1 MEEIMNFI
9 RNVGEVVVPIL
20 TVILSSTF
28 FGYLVSSLISNKI
41 RKRNDKESL
50 DLLKGILQKDTGVE
64 EITKMQ
70 NSLSEF
76 LAKVESLKDSDITLQ
91 NQVILLAQMINVI
104 FENSTLPSEVK
115 AQLNAIKT
123 KLEYG
128 VNTNVVDDLSSEIVK
143 LKEENDVLKN
153 EIETT
158 KNVVKTEPTTTKKY
172 KKTVIQ

>member
-1 MEEIMNFI
+1 M
-9 RNVGEVVVPIL
+9 
-20 TVILSSTF
+20 
-28 FGYLVSSLISNKI
+28 
-41 RKRNDKESL
+41 
-50 DLLKGILQKDTGVE
+50 QKDTGVE

-76 LAKVESLKDSDITLQ
+76 LAKVESLKDSDMTLQ
-91 NQVILLAQMINVI
+91 NQLILLAQMINII

-128 VNTNVVDDLSSEIVK
+128 VNTNVVDDLASEIVK